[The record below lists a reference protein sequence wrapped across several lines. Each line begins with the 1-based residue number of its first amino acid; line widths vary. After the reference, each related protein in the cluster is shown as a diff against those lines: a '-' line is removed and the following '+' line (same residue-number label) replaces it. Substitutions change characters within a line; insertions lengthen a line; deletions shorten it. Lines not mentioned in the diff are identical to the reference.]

1 MLSIYPYTLAYI
13 QIFFITLHM
22 NTDEID
28 PITVALEHSASTE
41 AQQEKPRE
49 NQISIQMHAL
59 VPT

>member
-1 MLSIYPYTLAYI
+1 MSIYPYVLAYI

-28 PITVALEHSASTE
+28 PITVALEHSALLEHSKT
-41 AQQEKPRE
+41 KPGE

-59 VPT
+59 APT